1 MFLLKSLKM
10 LRCFML
16 PSAART
22 QRQHEDTA
30 WVLRVNETLF
40 SKVWTDG
47 GHGREHL
54 DSFKIFSII
63 TNWFKKMQ
71 YTSLVVQWLR
81 ICLWVQATLV
91 QTLVQED
98 PTCLGAT
105 KPVHHSYW
113 ARDLEEKPPQC
124 KACPPQWESS
134 PCSLQL
140 QKACAQEQR
149 PSTAN
154 K

>member
-1 MFLLKSLKM
+1 M
-10 LRCFML
+10 LMCFML

-40 SKVWTDG
+40 SKVRTDG
-47 GHGREHL
+47 GDGREHL

-81 ICLWVQATLV
+81 ICL
-91 QTLVQED
+91 
-98 PTCLGAT
+98 
-105 KPVHHSYW
+105 
-113 ARDLEEKPPQC
+113 
-124 KACPPQWESS
+124 
-134 PCSLQL
+134 
-140 QKACAQEQR
+140 
-149 PSTAN
+149 
-154 K
+154 

>member
-1 MFLLKSLKM
+1 M
-10 LRCFML
+10 LMCFML
-16 PSAART
+16 PSAARML
-22 QRQHEDTA
+22 RQHEDAA

-40 SKVWTDG
+40 GKVWTDG
-47 GHGREHL
+47 GDGREHL

-81 ICLWVQATLV
+81 ISLWVQATLV

-113 ARDLEEKPPQC
+113 ARDLQEKPPQC
-124 KACPPQWESS
+124 EACPPQLESS

-140 QKACAQEQR
+140 
-149 PSTAN
+149 
-154 K
+154 